1 MSAAMNAAAFICM
14 QMQGHRQGSHM
25 LVCCLF
31 FETSA
36 GCTGRAAASDSD
48 GHATPQGTM
57 AEISTMSVR
66 KAAAA
71 MLEAGEVSLGDVPG
85 SAGLRPTSGCAALP
99 SKNQRLPTIQCQHST
114 SKGCPTPA
122 CLPLLKVVVLFAEDL
137 EGDGLVAEGVL
148 LDVVHGLDQ
157 SCAGRVIVMKQVPCQ
172 QSEAVQ

>member
-71 MLEAGEVSLGDVPG
+71 VLEAGEVSLGDVPG

-99 SKNQRLPTIQCQHST
+99 SKT
-114 SKGCPTPA
+114 SGCPQTNASTTPQRVVRLLPA
-122 CLPLLKVVVLFAEDL
+122 CLFSKLSSCLLRIWKVMGLSLRECCLMMSMALTRVVR
-137 EGDGLVAEGVL
+137 EGL
-148 LDVVHGLDQ
+148 L
-157 SCAGRVIVMKQVPCQ
+157 S
-172 QSEAVQ
+172 